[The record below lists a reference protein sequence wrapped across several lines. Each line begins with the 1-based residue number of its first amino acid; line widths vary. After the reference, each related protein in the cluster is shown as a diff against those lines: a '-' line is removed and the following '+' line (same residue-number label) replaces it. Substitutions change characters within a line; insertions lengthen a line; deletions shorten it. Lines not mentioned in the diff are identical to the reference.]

1 MPTKQTSQD
10 NHIKVRILYR
20 SLTLRSFYVAT
31 PEATAYTPPGRTTRA
46 FSAYNPSS
54 DEVVFLK
61 DTWRINLPTFTPEGE
76 VYAKLNAASVRNV
89 PQCLASGDIST
100 SPYHATKTCDYVQSS
115 WACKGCSCYRNGP
128 WVPHQL
134 HRLVLNILRL
144 SLVDYNSSHEMVTA
158 VQDSLYGGLPFI
170 CLDHFIILI
179 CIISP
184 AHLDAYNIGILHR
197 DISVGNI
204 IIENG
209 QGWLI
214 DWDMSKPVSFTIETP
229 RRATRTV
236 SSSISPSL
244 T

>member
-1 MPTKQTSQD
+1 MK
-10 NHIKVRILYR
+10 
-20 SLTLRSFYVAT
+20 LTPDIPIVQLSVPVPNNTPHSFYVAT
-31 PEATAYTPPGRTTRA
+31 PEATAYTPPGRTIRA

-54 DEVVFLK
+54 GKVIFLK
-61 DTWRINLPTFTPEGE
+61 DSWRINLPTFTPEGE
-76 VYAKLNAASVRNV
+76 VYTKLNTASVRNV
-89 PQCLASGDIST
+89 PQCLASEDIST

-115 WACKGCSCYRNGP
+115 WACKGCSCYLNGP

-134 HRLVLNILRL
+134 HHLVLNILRL
-144 SLVDYNSSHEMVTA
+144 SLVDYNSSHSMVTA
-158 VQDSLYGGLPFI
+158 VRDSLYGGLPFI

-197 DISVGNI
+197 DISAGNI

-214 DWDMSKPVSFTIETP
+214 DWDMSKPVSSTI
-229 RRATRTV
+229 
-236 SSSISPSL
+236 
-244 T
+244 